1 MLTMKLYH
9 RARGMSTFKLR
20 KICLGFDADFV
31 ELGGEGVERAERGD
45 VEYEAVTPPQLPLK
59 WAFRWD

>member
-1 MLTMKLYH
+1 
-9 RARGMSTFKLR
+9 MSTFKLR